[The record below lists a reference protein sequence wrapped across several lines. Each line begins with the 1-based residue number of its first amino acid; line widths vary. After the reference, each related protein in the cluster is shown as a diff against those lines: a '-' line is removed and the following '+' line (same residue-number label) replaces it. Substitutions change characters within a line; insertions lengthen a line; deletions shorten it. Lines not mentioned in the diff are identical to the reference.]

1 MNFTEAILLIIMSG
15 CVGIKSNVIFKIL
28 YFTIDNFIQLRL
40 ESQVN
45 SLRDEKMKINGDLSE
60 ARIRNEQLEELKRV
74 IENEQREKNEMQRQ
88 VNQCYFLKYK

>member
-1 MNFTEAILLIIMSG
+1 MSG
-15 CVGIKSNVIFKIL
+15 CVGIKPNVIFKIL

>member
-1 MNFTEAILLIIMSG
+1 MSG
-15 CVGIKSNVIFKIL
+15 CVGITPNVN
-28 YFTIDNFIQLRL
+28 FTIDNFIQLRL
-40 ESQVN
+40 ETQVN

-88 VNQCYFLKYK
+88 VKSVFFSEI

>member
-1 MNFTEAILLIIMSG
+1 MNFTEVILLIIMSG
-15 CVGIKSNVIFKIL
+15 CVGIKPYVIFKIL
-28 YFTIDNFIQLRL
+28 YFIIDNFIQLRL

-88 VNQCYFLKYK
+88 VKSVFFSKI

>member
-15 CVGIKSNVIFKIL
+15 CVGVTSNVIFKIL

-88 VNQCYFLKYK
+88 VKSVLFSEI